1 MDWWVTTDFFI
12 FFIFFYRKFYMRWG
26 WGLYCHALDMGYC
39 ERMKGGSG
47 MVGITVWG
55 KRKLSFFYYKVKNE
69 NVKIF
74 N

>member
-1 MDWWVTTDFFI
+1 
-12 FFIFFYRKFYMRWG
+12 MRWG